1 MSKSAENQQ
10 KTEIKKP
17 SMYLRMDILAIIQKH
32 KDGDEH
38 VLTEKI
44 CEHIMKR
51 DMGLTLL

>member
-1 MSKSAENQQ
+1 MSKSAENKQ

-17 SMYLRMDILAIIQKH
+17 SMYLEMDILAIIRKN
-32 KDGDEH
+32 KNGNEH

>member
-17 SMYLRMDILAIIQKH
+17 SMYLKRDVLSIIQQH
-32 KDGDEH
+32 KDGNEYT
-38 VLTEKI
+38 LTEKI

>member
-1 MSKSAENQQ
+1 MSKNAENQQ

-17 SMYLRMDILAIIQKH
+17 SMYLKMDILAIIQKH
-32 KDGDEH
+32 KDGNEH